1 MRHVLWVGFT
11 VMLLGFF
18 AVPVRADS
26 VPDVLKFSDLV
37 DHPERWPDQVTMQNT
52 LQFTDGSSLTAG
64 QKMKLANVDSSGVQV
79 TATGATNFGVGP
91 DDTDVLAAANAIWS
105 KLNADQR
112 HLSLASIQGDASLW
126 PLTLKLTGKVSFAN
140 GTVMQPGTEVN
151 FLHFHQ
157 DTPDAVEF
165 SVGEL
170 VANWAPY
177 DLTDLFARARELAAV
192 GRDSRT
198 SRIVA
203 QLKGNTVD
211 SDGKPVD
218 CPDKGVK
225 YYALYFSASWCPPCR
240 QFAPKMVAFANQFAA
255 AHPELAIVMVSEEDL
270 QASTGQHVSQ
280 NYDADM
286 LKYMKDMGMNWIAVP
301 PSVKKKC
308 PNLYGY
314 GNLCW
319 GDYAVPALVVTDRFG
334 TVIAA
339 AQDNEGTIAKLKK
352 LLNIS

>member
-1 MRHVLWVGFT
+1 MKVAAIDSGGVKVSTGT
-11 VMLLGFF
+11 A
-18 AVPVRADS
+18 AV
-26 VPDVLKFSDLV
+26 
-37 DHPERWPDQVTMQNT
+37 
-52 LQFTDGSSLTAG
+52 
-64 QKMKLANVDSSGVQV
+64 
-79 TATGATNFGVGP
+79 NFDVGP
-91 DDTDVLAAANAIWS
+91 DDTDVVAVANAIWS

-112 HLSLASIQGDASLW
+112 NLSLAAIQGDASLW
-126 PLTLKLTGKVSFAN
+126 PLTLKLKDAVTFSGGVTMA
-140 GTVMQPGTEVN
+140 PGTEVN

-157 DTPDAVEF
+157 GTPEAVEF
-165 SVGEL
+165 SVGDL

-177 DLTDLFARARELAAV
+177 DLTDLFSRARELAAV
-192 GRDSRT
+192 PRDSRP

-211 SDGKPVD
+211 SDGKAVQ
-218 CPDKGVK
+218 CPEKGVK
-225 YYALYFSASWCPPCR
+225 YFALYFSASWCPPCR

-255 AHPELAIVMVSEEDL
+255 AHRELAIVMVSEEDL

-301 PSVKKKC
+301 PSAKKKC

-339 AQDNEGTIAKLKK
+339 AADNEGTIEKLKK